1 MGVHVLPNE
10 LILEAFLSVSK
21 SGVGPLAWLNTHQE
35 LWPMVLPAAAT
46 KKIMACSEAEG
57 WKTVS
62 AELDSVL
69 ESSLLGKKLF
79 GWAAKSIVHERV
91 IEIIE
96 KQVSSFLGAS
106 SLDDGALAKAKD
118 ETLCLLRAVSG
129 QSLLDSK
136 RKVTVKYRG
145 WDITAQA
152 ASVAEE
158 MEFMFSAAVRGYA
171 AAAGDLPLLPGE
183 SWLCKVPEKA
193 TKGHV
198 QDSLLRQA
206 RDARTLAN
214 SLLAANNCESG
225 ESLKELGCLGLGCL
239 SNLGCF
245 LRFLF

>member
-57 WKTVS
+57 W
-62 AELDSVL
+62 
-69 ESSLLGKKLF
+69 KKLF